1 MSVINTNVNAVLAQ
15 NALVKNERSMSTA
28 MEQLSTG
35 KRINSAADDAAGMA
49 IASKMTSQIRGL
61 DQAVRN
67 INDAVSMIQTAEG
80 ATGEI
85 TNMLQRM
92 RELAV
97 QTASGTNTTDD
108 QANIEAEFQAL
119 LTGID
124 DVADTTQWNGKN
136 ILDGSQ
142 AATSFQIGANGGQT
156 MLVNLGNLQSDAF
169 VAGTPGS
176 SSVTQTDA
184 EIAALVSITVGT
196 TTVTG
201 TALEAAADDASLAA
215 ALNADADFSAKYTAA
230 STGNVLTVSE
240 NADTVSSGVALTI
253 TAANAAGDD
262 FATVAGTATQAVT
275 DLEISE
281 LTSVTVGS
289 VTVNSAA
296 LLAAT
301 DEAGF
306 VSALNADTDFSA
318 LYTATGDGAGTLTVT
333 ETAGNF
339 SGAAITITGAVGA
352 QPDLIAAE
360 VPTAGSP
367 GTSVITPTDA
377 EIQALTSLTVGAVTV
392 NSAGLQAATDAAT
405 LSTALNADAGFS
417 AVYTAS
423 ESSGELTITENAGS
437 FSSALTIVGD
447 SAAVSTTATQVFA
460 ANEIVNLQSMT
471 VGSTTAV
478 TSAALLAATDVTTL
492 AAALNAETGSGNFA
506 EKFTASVSGS
516 DLLITE
522 NSGQESITPITVT
535 KITEDDITAA
545 ESATAGVA
553 GSTVQ
558 VVTDAEIVALES
570 YTVGA
575 VTVNSQLLTDATN
588 EAEFVAALNAD
599 AGFSAVYTA
608 VGDSALNVTITEKA
622 GNITNA
628 VIVESSVALAAVD
641 FAATEAQTSGS
652 TEAIQGTVTDAGFTN
667 AEIAD
672 LTAVVAG
679 GISVTVSGLT
689 DIDSLTAAMN
699 ADATFAAAYVASSV
713 GSGLVVTEVVGQE
726 TAADITMTY
735 TNGGTDT
742 HTPSLTQANGTVE
755 VLAVDTLVTTDAEI
769 AAAQSISFGETGTPG
784 GIITV
789 DSAALIAATNESTL
803 VAALNAD
810 SGFSARYVASST
822 GANNLTLT
830 EVAGQAQG
838 AAGVTAI
845 TRTSNTT
852 AGLATSGAATAT
864 AGVTGS
870 VTQDIT
876 DAEIAAFESITIG
889 GINVA
894 TAGVTSATNM
904 AELTTALNADAT
916 FAAAYVATS
925 TNNTLTVTEQAAAM
939 TTDTIAVSGV
949 IVSPDEAFTTGVA
962 AGVTG
967 VVSTDAFTSEVATV
981 AVAGTVTQAMTDGEI
996 DELSSLTVGGIAV
1009 NSAALL
1015 AATDMTTLVSA
1026 LNAEPTTAG
1035 SFGEKYTA
1043 SDVSGDLVIT
1053 EKAGQFT
1060 NVDITVVGAGTA
1072 AADFAAAE
1080 TAVVGSVSTSTV
1092 GSTGTLGFGADI
1104 SGLTSTTADVIVILD
1119 AALNSVSTQRAE
1131 HGAAINRLEY
1141 TADNLSNVS
1150 MNTQASRSRI
1160 EDADYAKATT
1170 ELARTQIIQQAGTAM
1185 LAQANQQS
1193 QGVLA
1198 LLQ

>member
-97 QTASGTNTTDD
+97 QTASDTNTADD

-124 DVADTTQWNGKN
+124 DVADSTQWNGKN

-156 MLVNLGNLQSDAF
+156 MTVNLGNLQTDAF
-169 VAGTPGS
+169 IAGTPGS
-176 SSVTQTDA
+176 VSVTQTDA
-184 EIAALVSITVGT
+184 EIAALVSIKVGT

-201 TALEAAADDASLAA
+201 AALEAATDDASLAA

-262 FATVAGTATQAVT
+262 FASVAGTVTQAVT
-275 DLEISE
+275 DQEITE
-281 LTSVTVGS
+281 LTSITVGS

-301 DEAGF
+301 DEASF
-306 VSALNADTDFSA
+306 VAALNADTDFSA

-333 ETAGNF
+333 ETEGNYTN
-339 SGAAITITGAVGA
+339 AAIEITAVIGA

-360 VPTAGSP
+360 VATAGSP
-367 GTSVITPTDA
+367 GTSVITPTGA
-377 EIQALTSLTVGAVTV
+377 EVAALTSLTVGAVTV
-392 NSAGLQAATDAAT
+392 NSAALLAATDAAT
-405 LSTALNADAGFS
+405 LSSALNADAGFS

-423 ESSGELTITENAGS
+423 ESSGELTITENAGN

-447 SAAVSTTATQVFA
+447 TGVASTATQSFA
-460 ANEIVNLQSMT
+460 SGEIANLRSMT

-478 TSAALLAATDVTTL
+478 TSAALLAATDVTSL
-492 AAALNAETGSGNFA
+492 AAALNAETGTGNFA
-506 EKFTASVSGS
+506 EQFTASVSGS

-522 NSGQESITPITVT
+522 NAGQETVTPITVT
-535 KITEDDITAA
+535 KITGDAIASTEA
-545 ESATAGVA
+545 ATAGTA
-553 GSTVQ
+553 GSVSQ
-558 VVTDAEIVALES
+558 VVTDPEIVALES

-575 VTVNSQLLTDATN
+575 VTVNSQLLSDATD

-608 VGDSALNVTITEKA
+608 VGDGSSNVTITEKA

-628 VIVESSVALAAVD
+628 AIAVSSVALAATD
-641 FAATEAQTSGS
+641 FAATEANTQTSVPAVQGS
-652 TEAIQGTVTDAGFTN
+652 VTDAGFTN

-689 DIDSLTAAMN
+689 DIDSLTSALN
-699 ADATFAAAYVASSV
+699 LDATFAASYVASSV
-713 GSGLVVTEVVGQE
+713 GSGLVITEAVGSE
-726 TAADITMTY
+726 TAGSITLTY
-735 TNGGTDT
+735 TDGGNST

-755 VLAVDTLVTTDAEI
+755 VLGIDTLVTTDAEI
-769 AAAQSISFGETGTPG
+769 AAAQTMTVG
-784 GIITV
+784 GVAV
-789 DSAALIAATNESTL
+789 DVSAATNESTL
-803 VAALNAD
+803 VSTLNGD
-810 SGFSARYVASST
+810 SNFAARYVASST

-838 AAGVTAI
+838 SDTVI
-845 TRTSNTT
+845 TRTSNTIT
-852 AGLATSGAATAT
+852 TGISASASAI
-864 AGVTGS
+864 AGVEGT
-870 VTQDIT
+870 VTRDIT
-876 DAEIAAFESITIG
+876 DAEITALESITIG
-889 GINVA
+889 GISVA

-904 AELTTALNADAT
+904 ATLTTALNADST
-916 FAAAYVATS
+916 FAASYVATS
-925 TNNTLTVTEQAAAM
+925 VNNTLTVTEQAAAM
-939 TTDTIAVSGV
+939 TTDAIATSGV
-949 IVSPDEAFTTGVA
+949 VISADEAFTSAVT
-962 AGVTG
+962 AGTTG
-967 VVSTDAFTSEVATV
+967 VVATDAFTSEVATA
-981 AVAGTVTQAMTDGEI
+981 AVAGSVTQAMTDTEI

-1015 AATDMTTLVSA
+1015 AATDMTTLVAA

-1043 SDVSGDLVIT
+1043 SDVGGDLVIT

-1060 NVDITVVGAGTA
+1060 STSITVVGAGTA

-1080 TAVVGSVSTSTV
+1080 SAVVGSVSTATA

-1104 SGLTSTTADVIVILD
+1104 SGLTATTTDVLDILD
-1119 AALNSVSTQRAE
+1119 TALKSVSTQRAE

-1150 MNTQASRSRI
+1150 LNTQASRSRI

>member
-1 MSVINTNVNAVLAQ
+1 MSVINTNVNAIQAQ
-15 NALVKNERSMSTA
+15 TSLVKNERAMSAT

-97 QTASGTNTTDD
+97 QTASGTNTADD

-124 DVADTTQWNGKN
+124 DIAARTQWNGKN

-142 AATSFQIGANGGQT
+142 AATSFQIGANNGQT
-156 MLVNLGNLQSDAF
+156 MTVNLGNLQSDAF
-169 VAGTPGS
+169 IAGSQGS

-184 EIAALVSITVGT
+184 EIAALVSIKVGT

-201 TALEAAADDASLAA
+201 DALEAATDDASLAA

-230 STGNVLTVSE
+230 SAGNVLTVSE

-262 FATVAGTATQAVT
+262 FASVAGTVTQAVT
-275 DLEISE
+275 DQEITE
-281 LTSVTVGS
+281 LTSITVGS

-306 VSALNADTDFSA
+306 VAALNADTDFSA

-333 ETAGNF
+333 ETEGNYTN
-339 SGAAITITGAVGA
+339 AAIEITAVIGA

-360 VPTAGSP
+360 VPVLGSAG
-367 GTSVITPTDA
+367 TMVITPTDA
-377 EIQALTSLTVGAVTV
+377 EVTALTSLTVGAVAVDLT
-392 NSAGLQAATDAAT
+392 SASATTAAT

-423 ESSGELTITENAGS
+423 ESSGELTITENAGN
-437 FSSALTIVGD
+437 FSSTLTLVGD
-447 SAAVSTTATQVFA
+447 TAVASTATQAFA
-460 ANEIVNLQSMT
+460 ADEIANLQSMT

-492 AAALNAETGSGNFA
+492 AAALNAETGTGNFA
-506 EKFTASVSGS
+506 EKFTASVASGS
-516 DLLITE
+516 LLITE
-522 NSGQESITPITVT
+522 NAGQESVTPITVV
-535 KITEDDITAA
+535 KITGDDITASD
-545 ESATAGVA
+545 SATAGTA
-553 GSTVQ
+553 GTFVGD
-558 VVTDAEIVALES
+558 VTDAEIAALES

-575 VTVNSQLLTDATN
+575 VTVNSQLLTDATD

-608 VGDSALNVTITEKA
+608 VGDGSSEITITEKA

-628 VIVESSVALAAVD
+628 AIAVSSVALAATD
-641 FAATEAQTSGS
+641 FAATEANVTTSVPAVQGS
-652 TEAIQGTVTDAGFTN
+652 VTDAGFTN

-689 DIDSLTAAMN
+689 DIDSLTDALN
-699 ADATFAAAYVASSV
+699 LDATFAASYVASSV
-713 GSGLVVTEVVGQE
+713 GSGLVITEAVGSE
-726 TAADITMTY
+726 TAGNITLTY
-735 TNGGTDT
+735 TDGGNST

-755 VLAVDTLVTTDAEI
+755 VLGIDTLVTTDAEI
-769 AAAQSISFGETGTPG
+769 AAAQTMTVG
-784 GIITV
+784 GVAV
-789 DSAALIAATNESTL
+789 DVSAATNESTL
-803 VAALNAD
+803 VSTLNGD
-810 SGFSARYVASST
+810 SNFAARYLASST
-822 GANNLTLT
+822 GANNLTIT

-838 AAGVTAI
+838 SNTVI
-845 TRTSNTT
+845 TRTSNTIT
-852 AGLATSGAATAT
+852 TGISASASAI
-864 AGVTGS
+864 AGVEGT
-870 VTQDIT
+870 VTRDIT
-876 DAEIAAFESITIG
+876 DAEITALESITIG
-889 GINVA
+889 GISVA
-894 TAGVTSATNM
+894 TAGVTSATSM
-904 AELTTALNADAT
+904 AALTTALNADST
-916 FAAAYVATS
+916 FAASYVAS
-925 TNNTLTVTEQAAAM
+925 SVSNTLTVTELGTAI
-939 TTDTIAVSGV
+939 TTDAIATSGV
-949 IVSPDEAFTTGVA
+949 VISADEAFTSAVT
-962 AGVTG
+962 AGTTG
-967 VVSTDAFTSEVATV
+967 VVATDAFTSEVATA
-981 AVAGTVTQAMTDGEI
+981 AVAGSVTQAITDTEI

-1015 AATDMTTLVSA
+1015 AATDMTTLVAA

-1043 SDVSGDLVIT
+1043 SDVSGDLLIT

-1060 NVDITVVGAGTA
+1060 SASITVVGAGTA
-1072 AADFAAAE
+1072 ATDFAAAE
-1080 TAVVGSVSTSTV
+1080 SAVVGSVSTATA

-1104 SGLTSTTADVIVILD
+1104 SGLTATTTDVLAILD
-1119 AALNSVSTQRAE
+1119 TALASVSTQRAE

-1150 MNTQASRSRI
+1150 LNTQASRSRI
-1160 EDADYAKATT
+1160 EDADYAQATT

>member
-1 MSVINTNVNAVLAQ
+1 MSVINTNVNAIQAQ
-15 NALVKNERSMSTA
+15 NSLVKNERAMSAT

-97 QTASGTNTTDD
+97 QTASGTNTADD

-124 DVADTTQWNGKN
+124 DIADRTQWNGKN

-142 AATSFQIGANGGQT
+142 AATSFQIGANSGQT
-156 MLVNLGNLQSDAF
+156 MTVNLGNLQTDAF

-176 SSVTQTDA
+176 VSVTQTDA
-184 EIAALVSITVGT
+184 EIAALVSIKVGT

-201 TALEAAADDASLAA
+201 AALEAATDDASLAA

-230 STGNVLTVSE
+230 SAGNVLTVSE

-253 TAANAAGDD
+253 TAANASGDD
-262 FATVAGTATQAVT
+262 FASVAGTATQAVT
-275 DLEISE
+275 DQEIAE
-281 LTSVTVGS
+281 LTSITVGS

-301 DEAGF
+301 DEASF
-306 VSALNADTDFSA
+306 VAALNADTDFSA

-333 ETAGNF
+333 ETEGNYTN
-339 SGAAITITGAVGA
+339 AAIEITAVIGA

-360 VPTAGSP
+360 VAAPGSAG
-367 GTSVITPTDA
+367 TMVITPTSA
-377 EIQALTSLTVGAVTV
+377 EVTALTSLTVGAVAVDLT
-392 NSAGLQAATDAAT
+392 SASATTAAT

-423 ESSGELTITENAGS
+423 ESSGELTITENAGN

-447 SAAVSTTATQVFA
+447 TGVASTATQSFA
-460 ANEIVNLQSMT
+460 SGEIANLRSMT

-492 AAALNAETGSGNFA
+492 AAALNAETGTGNFA
-506 EKFTASVSGS
+506 EKFTASVASGS
-516 DLLITE
+516 LLITE
-522 NSGQESITPITVT
+522 NAGQESVTPITVV
-535 KITEDDITAA
+535 KITGDDITASD
-545 ESATAGVA
+545 SATAGTA
-553 GSTVQ
+553 GTFVGD
-558 VVTDAEIVALES
+558 VTDAEIAALES

-608 VGDSALNVTITEKA
+608 VGDGSSEITITEKA

-628 VIVESSVALAAVD
+628 AIAVSSVALAATD
-641 FAATEAQTSGS
+641 FAATEANVTTSVP
-652 TEAIQGTVTDAGFTN
+652 AVQGTVTDAGLTN

-672 LTAVVAG
+672 LTGVVVGSGSTNFVVA
-679 GISVTVSGLT
+679 SLT
-689 DIDSLTAAMN
+689 DIDSLVTALN
-699 ADATFAAAYVASSV
+699 ASDTVGDGSGTLFSASFVASSV
-713 GSGLVVTEVVGQE
+713 NDSLVITEKVGVE
-726 TAADITMTY
+726 TAADITLSY
-735 TNGGTDT
+735 TAGGTART
-742 HTPSLTQANGTVE
+742 ASLTEANGTVE
-755 VLAVDTLVTTDAEI
+755 VLGVDTLVTTDAEI
-769 AAAQSISFGETGTPG
+769 AAAQTMTVG
-784 GIITV
+784 GVAV
-789 DSAALIAATNESTL
+789 DVSAATNESTL
-803 VAALNAD
+803 VSTLNAD
-810 SGFSARYVASST
+810 ADFAARYVATTT

-830 EVAGQAQG
+830 EVAGTAQG
-838 AAGVTAI
+838 SDTAVV
-845 TRTSNTT
+845 RTSNTITTGISDAGT
-852 AGLATSGAATAT
+852 ASAGAAGTVAR
-864 AGVTGS
+864 
-870 VTQDIT
+870 DIT
-876 DAEIAAFESITIG
+876 DAEITAMDNMTIG
-889 GINVA
+889 GITVDLSSAGA
-894 TAGVTSATNM
+894 TSM
-904 AELTTALNADAT
+904 AELVIALNADTGAGS
-916 FAAAYVATS
+916 FAASYVAS
-925 TNNTLTVTEQAAAM
+925 SVSNTLTVTELSTEI
-939 TTDTIAVSGV
+939 TTDAIATSGV
-949 IVSPDEAFTTGVA
+949 VVSASEAFDTGVA
-962 AGVTG
+962 AGTVGVASSDTFDDEA
-967 VVSTDAFTSEVATV
+967 VVS
-981 AVAGTVTQAMTDGEI
+981 AVAGTVTQAMTDTEI

-1015 AATDMTTLVSA
+1015 AATDMTTLVAA

-1043 SDVSGDLVIT
+1043 SDVSGDLLIT

-1060 NVDITVVGAGTA
+1060 SASITVVGAGTA
-1072 AADFAAAE
+1072 ATDFAAAE
-1080 TAVVGSVSTSTV
+1080 SAVVGSVSTATA

-1104 SGLTSTTADVIVILD
+1104 SGLTATTTDVLAILD
-1119 AALNSVSTQRAE
+1119 TALASVSTQRAE

-1150 MNTQASRSRI
+1150 LNTQASRSRI